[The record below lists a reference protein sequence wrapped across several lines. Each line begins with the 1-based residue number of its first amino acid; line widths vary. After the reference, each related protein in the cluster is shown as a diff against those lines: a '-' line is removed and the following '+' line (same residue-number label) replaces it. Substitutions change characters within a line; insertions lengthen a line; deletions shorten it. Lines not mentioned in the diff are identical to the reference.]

1 MSTQWHPLFARL
13 LRLLLEDFYQVD
25 VEVPVSDLPR
35 KGDLFVLR
43 RTGSAE
49 PPFTGL
55 WLYLS
60 EWNVLEFKGPTDSP
74 QEADLDLLMHVG
86 TGIGY
91 RFNEER
97 RQRREEVVPNRRISL
112 WYLAP
117 TLSEP
122 FLDQAR
128 ARLHLDYE
136 PGGMWRG
143 RAWGH
148 PISLVGYRDAPVE
161 VDTVPL
167 HLLAPP
173 PAAAPSLAQLLSG
186 RADLLQ
192 RYGTLLFSLHPD
204 LWKEVRVMAQS
215 RLGGPKDYR
224 AAIAVAD
231 DEDIEAIMQ
240 AIGPERAIQAF
251 GAERVIQAIGPE
263 RAVQTLGVERAI
275 QTIGAERF
283 IQSLGVERA
292 IETIGLDR
300 VIAAVGLDRVI
311 AAVGPERALEALLS
325 RMTPEQKRQ
334 LRERL
339 PSE

>member
-1 MSTQWHPLFARL
+1 MSTQWHPLFVRL
-13 LRLLLEDFYQVD
+13 LRLLLEEFYQVD
-25 VEVPVSDLPR
+25 PEVPVSDLPR

-55 WLYLS
+55 WLYLT

-86 TGIGY
+86 TGINY

-97 RQRREEVVPNRRISL
+97 RQRREAVVPNGQVAL

-128 ARLHLDYE
+128 ARLPLDYE
-136 PGGMWRG
+136 PGGLWRG
-143 RAWGH
+143 RSWGH
-148 PISLVGYRDAPVE
+148 SIFLVGYRDAPVE

-173 PAAAPSLAQLLSG
+173 PAVSPSLARLLSG

-192 RYGTLLFSLHPD
+192 RYDPLLFSLHPD

-215 RLGGPKDYR
+215 GPGRPKDYR
-224 AAIAVAD
+224 GAIAVAD

-240 AIGPERAIQAF
+240 AIGPERAIQTF
-251 GAERVIQAIGPE
+251 GAERVIQ
-263 RAVQTLGVERAI
+263 V
-275 QTIGAERF
+275 
-283 IQSLGVERA
+283 LGVERA
-292 IETIGLDR
+292 IETIGLDQ
-300 VIAAVGLDRVI
+300 VI
-311 AAVGPERALEALLS
+311 AAVGPERVLAAIGKERALEALLS
-325 RMTPEQKRQ
+325 NMTTEQKRQ
-334 LRERL
+334 LRDRL

>member
-1 MSTQWHPLFARL
+1 
-13 LRLLLEDFYQVD
+13 
-25 VEVPVSDLPR
+25 
-35 KGDLFVLR
+35 
-43 RTGSAE
+43 
-49 PPFTGL
+49 
-55 WLYLS
+55 
-60 EWNVLEFKGPTDSP
+60 
-74 QEADLDLLMHVG
+74 MHVG

-128 ARLHLDYE
+128 TRLHLNCE
-136 PGGMWRG
+136 TGGLWHG
-143 RAWGH
+143 RAWDH
-148 PISLVGYRDAPVE
+148 PVFLVGYRDAPVE

-192 RYGTLLFSLHPD
+192 RYDPLLFSLHPD

-215 RLGGPKDYR
+215 GPGRPKDYR
-224 AAIAVAD
+224 GAIAVAQP
-231 DEDIEAIMQ
+231 EDIEAIMQ
-240 AIGPERAIQAF
+240 AIGPERAIQTF
-251 GAERVIQAIGPE
+251 GAERVIQA
-263 RAVQTLGVERAI
+263 LGVERAME
-275 QTIGAERF
+275 A
-283 IQSLGVERA
+283 
-292 IETIGLDR
+292 IGLERVLAAVGPER
-300 VIAAVGLDRVI
+300 VIAAIGPERVL
-311 AAVGPERALEALLS
+311 AAIGPERALEALLS

-339 PSE
+339 PSEE